1 MWDLSAMPRQR
12 FVISCSFGCQGFTLK
27 EDGSQEEKSFASIVD
42 ALEFARRKKAE
53 LQARVAVLSPFGGVM
68 METII

>member
-1 MWDLSAMPRQR
+1 MPHQR

-27 EDGSQEEKSFASIVD
+27 EDGSQEEKSFTSIVD
-42 ALEFARRKKAE
+42 ALECARRKKAE
-53 LQARVAVLSPFGGVM
+53 KAEVQTRVAVLSPFGGVM